1 MCGIINDSLIAV
13 TMFLAYLLLFCMFV
27 VAL

>member
-13 TMFLAYLLLFCMFV
+13 AMLLAYLLLFCMFV

>member
-1 MCGIINDSLIAV
+1 MCGIINDSLIV
-13 TMFLAYLLLFCMFV
+13 VMMLLPLSFCMFG